1 MTSLLTAICCIAVLL
16 SITVVAQIT
25 SPSTMPLKLLGTG
38 MPIPRIEHLGP
49 GTLIVAGSTGFLRP
63 LKRFLLG
70 EVLAG
75 FLLIL
80 PGAVFASSQGVT
92 PGLSEVPF
100 RVVAGHAIVSVTVNG
115 AGPFDFI
122 LDNGC
127 VTSIVDPEIAQR
139 LTMPVV
145 GKATLVTMSR
155 EAAVPVVI
163 AKEVKLGGMAAS
175 NLECW
180 WIRCGHRSPLPGP
193 SMGFWGRIFSRNS
206 IFCSITGNNG

>member
-1 MTSLLTAICCIAVLL
+1 MTSLLTTSCCIAVLL
-16 SITVVAQIT
+16 
-25 SPSTMPLKLLGTG
+25 PLKLLGTG